1 MARQHLF
8 GVFGRVAGQVVA
20 LLVVLGGSQVQGQDP
35 GSHRESHQGS
45 HQASHQG
52 YHLFPG
58 KALDGRT
65 VSVQHK
71 VESLYSSG
79 DFARAFLIYRKELAP
94 IGDKYAQYMVGY
106 MRLNGQGVERQTAE
120 ALAWYRLA
128 AERGESVLSQARDA
142 LQQSLDTDELAE
154 ADRIFARLWQEYGDR
169 KLLLELIREDL
180 VILRSRVAQEIAEGA
195 PQRAAEGL
203 PRMVIASGYIG
214 RGSDNDVYRRVRERL
229 DRRLAY
235 LEHAARFERADNG
248 AANQVMEALEAEVR
262 QELEALEIRR

>member
-1 MARQHLF
+1 MVSSHRLRS
-8 GVFGRVAGQVVA
+8 VVVA
-20 LLVVLGGSQVQGQDP
+20 LVPSVALIVALLAVLVGSQVQA
-35 GSHRESHQGS
+35 
-45 HQASHQG
+45 QAER

-71 VESLYSSG
+71 VEALYTSG

-106 MRLNGQGVERQTAE
+106 MRLNGQGVESYPAE

-142 LQQSLDTDELAE
+142 LQQILDEDERAE
-154 ADRIFARLWQEYGDR
+154 ADRIFARLWQQYGDR

-180 VILRSRVAQEIAEGA
+180 AILQTRGAHEIADGA
-195 PQRAAEGL
+195 PHRTAEGQ
-203 PRMVIASGYIG
+203 PRMAIASGYIG
-214 RGSDNDVYRRVRERL
+214 SGGDSVYRRVRERL
-229 DRRLAY
+229 DRRLEY
-235 LEHAARFERADNG
+235 LGDAARFEHADNG
-248 AANQVMEALEAEVR
+248 AGNQAIQALETEVR
-262 QELEALEIRR
+262 QELKALGISPGLR

>member
-1 MARQHLF
+1 MARQHLTT
-8 GVFGRVAGQVVA
+8 VSGRLAGQVVA
-20 LLVVLGGSQVQGQDP
+20 LLVVLVGSP
-35 GSHRESHQGS
+35 L
-45 HQASHQG
+45 QAQADR

-65 VSVQHK
+65 VSAQHK

-106 MRLNGQGVERQTAE
+106 MRLNGQGVERHPPE

-142 LQQSLDTDELAE
+142 LLQSLDEAERAE
-154 ADRIFARLWQEYGDR
+154 ADRIFARLWQQYGDR

-180 VILRSRVAQEIAEGA
+180 VILRSRVAREHAEGTSQS
-195 PQRAAEGL
+195 PAEGR
-203 PRMVIASGYIG
+203 PRMIIASGYM
-214 RGSDNDVYRRVRERL
+214 GSGGDDGVYRRVRERL

-235 LEHAARFERADNG
+235 LEHAARFESADNG
-248 AANQVMEALEAEVR
+248 AGNRVIEALESEVR
-262 QELEALEIRR
+262 RNLEALEIRQ

>member
-1 MARQHLF
+1 MAKQHFF
-8 GVFGRVAGQVVA
+8 GLHGRLAGQVIA
-20 LLVVLGGSQVQGQDP
+20 LLVVLVGSP
-35 GSHRESHQGS
+35 L
-45 HQASHQG
+45 QAHADR

-65 VSVQHK
+65 VSAQHK

-79 DFARAFLIYRKELAP
+79 DFTRAFLIYRKELAP

-106 MRLNGQGVERQTAE
+106 MRLHGQGVERNPAE

-142 LQQSLDTDELAE
+142 LQLSLDEDERVE
-154 ADRIFARLWQEYGDR
+154 AGRIFARLWQQYGDR

-180 VILRSRVAQEIAEGA
+180 AILHSRVARENAEGA
-195 PQRAAEGL
+195 PQSPAEGR
-203 PRMVIASGYIG
+203 PHMAIASGYM
-214 RGSDNDVYRRVRERL
+214 GSGGDDVYRRVRERL

-235 LEHAARFERADNG
+235 LEHAARIEPADNG
-248 AANQVMEALEAEVR
+248 AANQVIEALETEVR
-262 QELEALEIRR
+262 QELEALEIRQ

>member
-1 MARQHLF
+1 MAKQHLLE
-8 GVFGRVAGQVVA
+8 VPLRLAGQVVA
-20 LLVVLGGSQVQGQDP
+20 LLAVLFVAQVRAQGEGYQE
-35 GSHRESHQGS
+35 GHRE
-45 HQASHQG
+45 G

-106 MRLNGQGVERQTAE
+106 MHLNGQGIDKHPAE

-128 AERGESVLSQARDA
+128 AERGESILLQARDE
-142 LQQSLDTDELAE
+142 LQQSLATDERAA
-154 ADRIFARLWQEYGDR
+154 ADRIFTTLWQQYGDR
-169 KLLLELIREDL
+169 KLLLELIREDIA
-180 VILRSRVAQEIAEGA
+180 ILRSRAGPEHTNGA
-195 PQRAAEGL
+195 PQQTAEG
-203 PRMVIASGYIG
+203 PAGMVIASGYMG
-214 RGSDNDVYRRVRERL
+214 GGDSDVYRRVRERL

-235 LEHAARFERADNG
+235 LEHAARFEPADNDAG
-248 AANQVMEALEAEVR
+248 TRSVRALETKVR